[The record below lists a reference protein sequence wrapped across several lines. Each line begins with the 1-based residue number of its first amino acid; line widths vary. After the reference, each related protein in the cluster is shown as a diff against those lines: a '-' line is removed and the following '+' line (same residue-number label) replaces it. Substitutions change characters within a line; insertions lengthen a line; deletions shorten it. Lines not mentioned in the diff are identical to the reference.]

1 MCLAIRV
8 VRFLLIPSAH
18 STFSPCTPFS
28 NLALIVLPW
37 TNVSKTLHG
46 PFFLHT
52 GTSFSTHLLSHILK
66 IKVDLCGP
74 TLVFLIFHLQK
85 KKWQRLERK
94 HCSASLEVWNFEV
107 WNLELWDRLNRWK
120 RWELLKTCV
129 VFFFFLSYVCICT
142 THVTGAFGRPG
153 KCVGSP
159 RTEVTD
165 GAEPPCRHWEPA
177 VPSPLS
183 HLFITIFISNH

>member
-129 VFFFFLSYVCICT
+129 VFFFFYLMY
-142 THVTGAFGRPG
+142 AY
-153 KCVGSP
+153 
-159 RTEVTD
+159 
-165 GAEPPCRHWEPA
+165 APPMWL
-177 VPSPLS
+177 VPSGDQGSVLDLLELKLQTVTNHFRS
-183 HLFITIFISNH
+183 WGQTLVLCQLFCSRQKLIKGK